1 MPLIIIC
8 GTPVSGK
15 TSRAKELKEFFVN
28 KHNKSVEIVSEDEA
42 ITKLGY
48 EKNSTYLD
56 SQKEKRVR
64 GYLKSEVLKHIGK
77 DNVVILDGSNYIK
90 GYRYELYCASKA
102 SKSTQCTVYTIRS
115 HDEAWEDN
123 LKRQKIQNSTDGVS
137 DSPSEGNVVDVNN
150 IPYTEEVFNALTRLR
165 FEEPNSN
172 NRWDSPLF
180 TVQPTDQLNLE
191 DVYKVLFEKKPPP
204 PNMSTQ
210 NAPLTS
216 TNFMYELDKVT
227 QSVSKHILEAKQLHM
242 DGEIKFPMYPGCV
255 LEAGCAQHVSPQ
267 RLLKLRR
274 QFLSYAKMNHSAA
287 DANKIARFYIQYLNK
302 TLAN

>member
-15 TSRAKELKEFFVN
+15 TSRAIELRDFFVN
-28 KHNKSVEIVSEDEA
+28 KHGKKVEVVSEDEA
-42 ITKLGY
+42 IAKLGY

-64 GYLKSEVLKHIGK
+64 GYLKSEVIRLIGK

-102 SKSTQCTVYTIRS
+102 SKSTQCTVYTIRN

-123 LKRQKIQNSTDGVS
+123 LKRGSGGDGSSV
-137 DSPSEGNVVDVNN
+137 
-150 IPYTEEVFNALTRLR
+150 PYTEEVFNALSRLR

-180 TVQPTDQLNLE
+180 TVQPTDEINLE

-216 TNFMYELDKVT
+216 TNFLYELDKVT
-227 QSVSKHILEAKQLHM
+227 QAISKQILEAKQLNM
-242 DGEIKFPMYPGCV
+242 DGEVKFPDYPDCV
-255 LEAGCAQHVSPQ
+255 LDAGNTQLVNPQ
-267 RLLKLRR
+267 KLLKLRR
-274 QFLSYAKMNHSAA
+274 QFLTYAKMNHS
-287 DANKIARFYIQYLNK
+287 NEEISKIGRYFIQYLNK
-302 TLAN
+302 TLTD

>member
-15 TSRAKELKEFFVN
+15 TTRAIELRDFFVN
-28 KHNKSVEIVSEDEA
+28 KHGKKVEVVSEDEA

-48 EKNSTYLD
+48 DKNSTYLD

-64 GYLKSEVLKHIGK
+64 GYLKSEVLRLIGK

-102 SKSTQCTVYTIRS
+102 SKSTQCTVYTIRN

-123 LKRQKIQNSTDGVS
+123 LKRENGSS
-137 DSPSEGNVVDVNN
+137 S
-150 IPYTEEVFNALTRLR
+150 IPYTEEVFIALSRLR

-180 TVQPTDQLNLE
+180 TVQPTDEMNLE

-216 TNFMYELDKVT
+216 TNFLYELDKVT
-227 QSVSKHILEAKQLHM
+227 QAISKQILEAKQLNM
-242 DGEIKFPMYPGCV
+242 DGEVKFPDYLGCV
-255 LEAGCAQHVSPQ
+255 LDAGNTQLVNPQ
-267 RLLKLRR
+267 KLLKLRR
-274 QFLSYAKMNHSAA
+274 QFLTYAKMNHS
-287 DANKIARFYIQYLNK
+287 NEETSKIGRYFIQYLNK
-302 TLAN
+302 TLTD